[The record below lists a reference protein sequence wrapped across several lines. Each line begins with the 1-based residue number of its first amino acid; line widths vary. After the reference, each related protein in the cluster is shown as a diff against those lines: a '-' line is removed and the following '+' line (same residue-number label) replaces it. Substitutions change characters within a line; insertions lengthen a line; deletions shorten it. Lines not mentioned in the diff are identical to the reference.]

1 SIIRLDLTN
10 GAPTMNSGETA
21 VGDDFTPYN
30 QAVLENADTDLASGA
45 VMILPDQTSGG
56 HTHLLF
62 HVSKEAKLRLFD
74 RDNMGGYNN
83 GGSSNPQVVQE
94 IPGLM
99 SGVWSAPAYWNG
111 TIYVSDA
118 GSNIFAFPLVNGL
131 ISTTGY
137 QSVHIGTTY
146 FPGVIPTISANGTTS
161 GIL

>member
-1 SIIRLDLTN
+1 GTFDAAPPYTNAQDFGDSIIRLDLTN
-10 GAPTMNSGETA
+10 GAPTMNSGGTA

-56 HTHLLF
+56 HTPLLV
-62 HVSKEAKLRLFD
+62 HGSKEAKLRRGD

-83 GGSSNPQVVQE
+83 GGSSNPQIVQE

-137 QSVHIGTTY
+137 QSVHI
-146 FPGVIPTISANGTTS
+146 
-161 GIL
+161 